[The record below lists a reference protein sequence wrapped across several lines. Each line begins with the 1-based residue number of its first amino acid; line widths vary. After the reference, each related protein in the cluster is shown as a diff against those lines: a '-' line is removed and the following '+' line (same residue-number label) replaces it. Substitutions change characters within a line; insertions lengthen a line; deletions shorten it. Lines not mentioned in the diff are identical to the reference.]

1 MIDIPSTVN
10 RVEVI
15 DDTGRVYV
23 KYGVTKAHYELQDDE
38 QTLKLF
44 VNWGDDVEVEPDH
57 TDIAEKWKNAMIEE
71 WKAALDQLELDFGK
85 V

>member
-1 MIDIPSTVN
+1 MNIPNTIN
-10 RVEVI
+10 RVELI

-23 KYGVTKAHYELQDDE
+23 KYGVTKVFYELQDDE

-57 TDIAEKWKNAMIEE
+57 SDIAEKWKKVMEEE
-71 WKAALDQLELDFGK
+71 WKAALDQLEIDFAK